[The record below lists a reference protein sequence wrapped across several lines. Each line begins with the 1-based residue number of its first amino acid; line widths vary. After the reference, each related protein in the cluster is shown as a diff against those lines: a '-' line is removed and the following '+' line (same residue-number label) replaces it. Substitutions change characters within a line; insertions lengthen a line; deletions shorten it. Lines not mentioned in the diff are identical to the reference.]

1 MESLYFCL
9 KHNRLNNQ
17 ITAILADDEE
27 SARDVLEN
35 LLTRFCPEVK
45 LMDKCK
51 DLEEAVES
59 IRKNSPQ
66 LVFLDIEMRNHA
78 GYEIVNFFDH
88 INFEIVFVTAWDNY
102 AIRAF
107 EVAAIDYLLKPV
119 DIEKLKRSVHRVIQK
134 SSGKNLNQNLNLLEK
149 TLESKSISSII
160 ITEKGNQF
168 PVHLENIIAIE
179 AQESYCYVYCTN
191 RKYLVSKNLRHFE
204 NILADNPLFFRSH
217 KSWIINKMHL
227 LSFSHS
233 TNSIVLTD
241 QIEARLSKY
250 RKEEFEKFIS

>member
-1 MESLYFCL
+1 M
-9 KHNRLNNQ
+9 
-17 ITAILADDEE
+17 
-27 SARDVLEN
+27 LEN
-35 LLTRFCPEVK
+35 LLIRFCPEVK
-45 LMDKCK
+45 LVDKCK

-59 IRKNSPQ
+59 IKKNSPQ

-78 GYEIVNFFDH
+78 GYEIVNYFDE

-119 DIEKLKRSVHRVIQK
+119 DIERLKKSVKRVIQK
-134 SSGKNLNQNLNLLEK
+134 SAAKNLSQNLNLLEK
-149 TLESKSISSII
+149 TIESKSISSVI
-160 ITEKGNQF
+160 ITEKGNQI
-168 PVHLENIIAIE
+168 PVNLENIIAIE
-179 AQESYCYVYCTN
+179 AQESYCNVYCTN

-217 KSWIINKMHL
+217 KSWIINKKHL

-233 TNSIVLTD
+233 TNTILLSD

-250 RKEEFEKFIS
+250 RKEEFETFIA